1 MRALTRTALALTALV
16 LLPSAAFAQ
25 LGTLQGVVQD
35 TSGAVLPGVTIEAA
49 SPVLIEGVRSTV
61 TGGEGRY
68 TIVQLQP
75 GTYTVTF
82 SLPGFATV
90 IQEGV
95 ALSSAGATTI
105 DATMQVGG
113 LEETVTVT
121 GEAPVVDVTTATRA
135 AVLSA
140 DTVDAL
146 PTSRN
151 YLGLARLIPGTSG
164 GDASDTGGS
173 RTQGVGGQVTIHGSR
188 PNDQRVTLNGVMTQ
202 TLQAGGGLGGQV
214 PDMGTAAEVTVEH
227 TAVSAEMAQ
236 GGVRINF
243 IPRDGGNTPGF
254 AGR

>member
-1 MRALTRTALALTALV
+1 
-16 LLPSAAFAQ
+16 
-25 LGTLQGVVQD
+25 
-35 TSGAVLPGVTIEAA
+35 VLPGVTIEAA

-75 GTYTVTF
+75 GTYTVSFT
-82 SLPGFATV
+82 LPGFATV
-90 IQEGV
+90 VQEGV
-95 ALSSAGATTI
+95 GLTSAGATTI
-105 DATMQVGG
+105 NATMQVGG

-121 GEAPVVDVTTATRA
+121 GEAPIVDVTTATRA

-173 RTQGVGGQVTIHGSR
+173 RTQGVGGQVSIHGSR

-227 TAVSAEMAQ
+227 TAVSA
-236 GGVRINF
+236 
-243 IPRDGGNTPGF
+243 
-254 AGR
+254 